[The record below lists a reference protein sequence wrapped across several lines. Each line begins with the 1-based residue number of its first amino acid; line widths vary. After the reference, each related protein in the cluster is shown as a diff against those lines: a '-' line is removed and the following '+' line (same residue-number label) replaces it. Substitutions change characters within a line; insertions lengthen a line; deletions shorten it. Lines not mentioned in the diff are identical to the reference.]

1 MNENDL
7 LNNPP
12 ISNIN
17 DKIIKLEDD
26 LNTAQE
32 IIQQLYNQIDELEK
46 EISNKDN
53 IIKSLNNDIKLKDN
67 EIREFISKLNNEYIN
82 KKIDREQIMCV
93 YFTSIDQNI
102 QYPIPCIKTDL
113 FKEIEE
119 KLYKQYPEYR
129 ETNNFFIC
137 NGKQISKFKTIE
149 ENEIGNGLPV
159 ILYISS

>member
-53 IIKSLNNDIKLKDN
+53 IIK
-67 EIREFISKLNNEYIN
+67 
-82 KKIDREQIMCV
+82 
-93 YFTSIDQNI
+93 
-102 QYPIPCIKTDL
+102 
-113 FKEIEE
+113 
-119 KLYKQYPEYR
+119 
-129 ETNNFFIC
+129 
-137 NGKQISKFKTIE
+137 
-149 ENEIGNGLPV
+149 
-159 ILYISS
+159 